1 MIKKPI
7 DQVSCDIKVLMTDI
21 EQINRMIISIK
32 NDISFIKKYI
42 QDKKQ
47 KEREIESGRHNWW
60 SQYIVDILQD
70 KPKVYEL
77 MLISVKI

>member
-60 SQYIVDILQD
+60 S
-70 KPKVYEL
+70 
-77 MLISVKI
+77 

>member
-7 DQVSCDIKVLMTDI
+7 DQVSNDIKVLMTDI
-21 EQINRMIISIK
+21 EQINRMIITIK

-47 KEREIESGRHNWW
+47 KEREIESGRYNWW
-60 SQYIVDILQD
+60 S
-70 KPKVYEL
+70 
-77 MLISVKI
+77 